1 MSADPAGNQGD
12 CSWAELL
19 KVHHDTQ
26 STGHAILDRGQEL
39 HSEGLQDIS
48 MKIYSLTE
56 EVERLTVQVG
66 AGCNA
71 TIGDLA
77 TEVNVLKGRQA
88 ASAALQVI
96 QFLLF
101 AGYLITLA
109 VKYVVK
115 KCRKHS
121 KKRGEETVEL
131 LEQRLQER
139 KSRRRAAAARQSSAD
154 K

>member
-12 CSWAELL
+12 CSWADLL
-19 KVHHDTQ
+19 KVHHDHMA
-26 STGHAILDRGQEL
+26 TGHAILDRGQ
-39 HSEGLQDIS
+39 QVIS

-66 AGCNA
+66 AGFNA

-77 TEVNVLKGRQA
+77 TELYVLKGRQA

-101 AGYLITLA
+101 AGYLVALA
-109 VKYVVK
+109 VNYVVK
-115 KCRKHS
+115 KRT
-121 KKRGEETVEL
+121 R
-131 LEQRLQER
+131 
-139 KSRRRAAAARQSSAD
+139 
-154 K
+154 